1 MAASCIGVRFIFL
14 WVFVHR
20 CLKKYMWQVSIIGR
34 FGELHIISHGSR
46 KKGWWFFLTHYVWCQ
61 CWVSLNHPKAGNFIS
76 TKMPFF
82 SFFRENSLF
91 LYLSHHQF
99 GFFILKKETWKT
111 VPKKWCLLFFR
122 FHRREDGGRIAW
134 SSFLRGWWC
143 LGIYTQT
150 WPQRCDYCPQKVRWP
165 NSKDLLEAT

>member
-1 MAASCIGVRFIFL
+1 
-14 WVFVHR
+14 
-20 CLKKYMWQVSIIGR
+20 MWQVSTNRKIWGVTYNYSWVTKKRADGWSWIII
-34 FGELHIISHGSR
+34 FGWVPFVG
-46 KKGWWFFLTHYVWCQ
+46 CQ
-61 CWVSLNHPKAGNFIS
+61 CWVSLNHPKPGKFIS

-82 SFFRENSLF
+82 SFFRENSVF
-91 LYLSHHQF
+91 LNLSHHQF
-99 GFFILKKETWKT
+99 GIFILEKEIWKT
-111 VPKKWCLLFFR
+111 VPQKGRCLLFFR